1 MGDAQSA
8 HRDAEAAEERSGD
21 ARDDEQETGDK
32 PLINNGQVS
41 EISGKAE
48 SSIAEVNGLC
58 EEQIP
63 AEAFLS
69 PEKDD
74 SETEKPLKEEETP
87 LENVEI
93 SEKESPN
100 EADEDVPM
108 EIIEMDAKQNDIN
121 ESFRRFF
128 SNIGLKL
135 TVKSGSGDVASDDT
149 DVEDPNRPE
158 DVEDTT
164 KETTSENPEE
174 NTDLNMAQETY
185 DNDSTTYP
193 TLTDVTPE
201 DAPQNAEEKTTE
213 TKEEVESD
221 YVDAEMPVEED
232 TQQDA
237 TPEEQPESPSGSEE
251 AEVVSPIKRFFTTG
265 IFSGLRKKKK
275 LPEEETA
282 DKNWR
287 TWGKGG
293 CRDGRTN

>member
-1 MGDAQSA
+1 MLLLCCLLLCEDEACRAGPGRAGPGQQSQRLHAAFESFSCSAADTGFSFFLRCYLLGYFHYRTVTGCCGMGDAQSA

-63 AEAFLS
+63 AE
-69 PEKDD
+69 EKDD

-100 EADEDVPM
+100 EADED
-108 EIIEMDAKQNDIN
+108 
-121 ESFRRFF
+121 
-128 SNIGLKL
+128 L

-185 DNDSTTYP
+185 DNDS
-193 TLTDVTPE
+193 
-201 DAPQNAEEKTTE
+201 KH
-213 TKEEVESD
+213 
-221 YVDAEMPVEED
+221 
-232 TQQDA
+232 
-237 TPEEQPESPSGSEE
+237 
-251 AEVVSPIKRFFTTG
+251 I
-265 IFSGLRKKKK
+265 
-275 LPEEETA
+275 LP
-282 DKNWR
+282 
-287 TWGKGG
+287 
-293 CRDGRTN
+293 